1 MSLPSKNSSQCK
13 HCSKR
18 TFSLIIF
25 TSLFTLFLHA
35 LIVNFAP
42 VSVTNIFLNPPA
54 VVKGL
59 NYEQD
64 KMAQKEAAQSTETF
78 KTVLA
83 KNRERIFDKNAPFIG
98 AKNAQV
104 EIVVFADYKCGY
116 CRALAGY
123 EESIL
128 SDSKYKDKVKFI
140 HKNYP
145 ILSPASGISAVVAI
159 EVFAK
164 NPEI

>member
-83 KNRERIFDKNAPFIG
+83 KNRDMSVSRFRKIII
-98 AKNAQV
+98 
-104 EIVVFADYKCGY
+104 IVLSCVKVVSYLILCKC
-116 CRALAGY
+116 LQ
-123 EESIL
+123 
-128 SDSKYKDKVKFI
+128 F
-140 HKNYP
+140 
-145 ILSPASGISAVVAI
+145 
-159 EVFAK
+159 
-164 NPEI
+164 